1 MAQSQNST
9 VDLATPAT
17 CLMGLTSHGNVMVG
31 NKAFEYYNERNP
43 EDYIQIPWDE
53 VDYIA
58 AEVLRGT
65 KKITR
70 FAIFTKD
77 NGHFTFSTRDDKET
91 LRAVRKYVDE
101 VVTVSEDEI
110 AAAILALMEK
120 QKLVAEGAGA
130 VTVAAAMFGKLPI
143 AGKKVCC
150 LISGGNIDV
159 NILNRVITRGLVMSG
174 RKANLTIALEDKPGQ
189 LERVAAI
196 VSRCGSNVVSVLHD
210 GSDPNMPISSCFLK
224 LVLETRDH
232 AQIEQI
238 RQELTKEGFQLVAE
252 RV

>member
-101 VVTVSEDEI
+101 DKLAFARLYRCDCQGRQEHPCCHQKPLSQRRLVVCDRWRKMHPGIRSHSGMHFPFERQ
-110 AAAILALMEK
+110 LG
-120 QKLVAEGAGA
+120 KLVPFFSRIPGWNFPYMWLEETPSHYFAL
-130 VTVAAAMFGKLPI
+130 FW
-143 AGKKVCC
+143 
-150 LISGGNIDV
+150 
-159 NILNRVITRGLVMSG
+159 VIIFRY
-174 RKANLTIALEDKPGQ
+174 
-189 LERVAAI
+189 
-196 VSRCGSNVVSVLHD
+196 
-210 GSDPNMPISSCFLK
+210 
-224 LVLETRDH
+224 
-232 AQIEQI
+232 
-238 RQELTKEGFQLVAE
+238 
-252 RV
+252 

>member
-77 NGHFTFSTRDDKET
+77 NGHFTFRRATIKRRFARSVSTSTR
-91 LRAVRKYVDE
+91 
-101 VVTVSEDEI
+101 
-110 AAAILALMEK
+110 
-120 QKLVAEGAGA
+120 
-130 VTVAAAMFGKLPI
+130 
-143 AGKKVCC
+143 
-150 LISGGNIDV
+150 
-159 NILNRVITRGLVMSG
+159 
-174 RKANLTIALEDKPGQ
+174 
-189 LERVAAI
+189 
-196 VSRCGSNVVSVLHD
+196 
-210 GSDPNMPISSCFLK
+210 ISSCVRPTLSM
-224 LVLETRDH
+224 
-232 AQIEQI
+232 
-238 RQELTKEGFQLVAE
+238 
-252 RV
+252 

>member
-31 NKAFEYYNERNP
+31 NKAF
-43 EDYIQIPWDE
+43 
-53 VDYIA
+53 DYIA

-101 VVTVSEDEI
+101 D
-110 AAAILALMEK
+110 
-120 QKLVAEGAGA
+120 KLVRSPD
-130 VTVAAAMFGKLPI
+130 F
-143 AGKKVCC
+143 
-150 LISGGNIDV
+150 IDV
-159 NILNRVITRGLVMSG
+159 TAKGAKSIPSVIKSLFHKG
-174 RKANLTIALEDKPGQ
+174 N
-189 LERVAAI
+189 
-196 VSRCGSNVVSVLHD
+196 
-210 GSDPNMPISSCFLK
+210 
-224 LVLETRDH
+224 
-232 AQIEQI
+232 
-238 RQELTKEGFQLVAE
+238 
-252 RV
+252 